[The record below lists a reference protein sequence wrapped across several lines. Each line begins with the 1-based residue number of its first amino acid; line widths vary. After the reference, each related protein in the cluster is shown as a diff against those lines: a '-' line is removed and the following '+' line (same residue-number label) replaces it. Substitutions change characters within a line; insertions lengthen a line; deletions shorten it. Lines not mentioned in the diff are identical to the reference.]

1 MKNCGGY
8 LDEKLSD
15 SATAKRAGERPPKG
29 LSQDCT
35 AAVEAILEEV
45 GRMIRKY
52 HPNTG
57 PVEEESGCG

>member
-1 MKNCGGY
+1 M
-8 LDEKLSD
+8 DEKLSD
-15 SATAKRAGERPPKG
+15 SATAERAETGMTKV

-35 AAVEAILEEV
+35 AVGEVILEEV

>member
-1 MKNCGGY
+1 M
-8 LDEKLSD
+8 DEKLSD
-15 SATAKRAGERPPKG
+15 SATAKRTGEGPPKG

-35 AAVEAILEEV
+35 AAVAAISGEV

-57 PVEEESGCG
+57 TVEEESGCG